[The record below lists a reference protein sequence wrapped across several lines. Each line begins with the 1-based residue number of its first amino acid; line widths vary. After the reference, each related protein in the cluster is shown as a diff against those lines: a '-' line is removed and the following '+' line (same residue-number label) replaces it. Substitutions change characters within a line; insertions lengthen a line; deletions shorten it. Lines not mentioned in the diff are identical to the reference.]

1 MQYKSIMWLM
11 LGILLT
17 GCTAISNQQPDK
29 LVRQAIQQ
37 NITQYNQYNLSGQIK
52 FSLEENKNSSAK
64 EKQQDNISS
73 VHDLETLTFVLKNKN
88 TASDQKNISSEPSL
102 HDDESMF
109 EETEF
114 EDLIFE
120 KLMVEEK
127 AEEEDIQNRIR
138 YDYFDINAKRT
149 IIPFTGAVDLPKGK
163 IEWIP
168 EIYYKGP
175 NIYSSTKFPTQI
187 DFKDNVLT
195 VDISAAQPDL
205 NWFALVK
212 AEMVDKS
219 AGKPDF
225 NNFALLYNK
234 FKFGDKPYIAWNI
247 DENFFEKLPFKQL
260 IRWLPKAIDD
270 GLARLDKANY
280 VFLDMDDK
288 GRQLGAKYLVR
299 LTTDDKQNNLVFKT
313 LLDSINTQLK
323 QQGWLEINTNN
334 ALSEKPHKI
343 NFNDLRKMIASATV
357 ASSIIETANEDLE
370 YDKTINDQS
379 YNMIIDF
386 YIDKNG
392 RLMAIKFIKDNDH
405 LYLKKNK
412 KDVLEKMSVVT
423 VWMQFQYNPNP
434 DFIMKSTLQD
444 TTYSDSKS
452 KLNILFR
459 MLSNRIY
466 N

>member
-1 MQYKSIMWLM
+1 VHYKGIIWLM

-17 GCTAISNQQPDK
+17 GCTAVNNQQPDK

-37 NITQYNQYNLSGQIK
+37 NITQYNQYNLSGEIK
-52 FSLEENKNSSAK
+52 FRLEENKNTSAN

-73 VHDLETLTFVLKNKN
+73 VHDLETLSFVQKSKN
-88 TASDQKNISSEPSL
+88 TASDQKYISSEPSQ
-102 HDDESMF
+102 HDDESMVG
-109 EETEF
+109 EG
-114 EDLIFE
+114 
-120 KLMVEEK
+120 
-127 AEEEDIQNRIR
+127 AEREHIQNRIR
-138 YDYFDINAKRT
+138 YDYLDINAKRT
-149 IIPFTGAVDLPKGK
+149 IIPFTVAVDLPKGK

-205 NWFALVK
+205 NWFALLK

-234 FKFGDKPYIAWNI
+234 FKFGDRPYIAWNI
-247 DENFFEKLPFKQL
+247 NENFFEKLPFKQL

-299 LTTDDKQNNLVFKT
+299 LTTDDKQNKLVFKT
-313 LLDSINTQLK
+313 LLDSINAQLK

-334 ALSEKPHKI
+334 ALPEKTNEI
-343 NFNDLRKMIASATV
+343 NVNDLRKLIASATV
-357 ASSIIETANEDLE
+357 AFSNIETADEDSE
-370 YDKTINDQS
+370 YDKKITNLS

-405 LYLKKNK
+405 FYLKKTEEIIW
-412 KDVLEKMSVVT
+412 EKMSVVT

-434 DFIMKSTLQD
+434 DFIMKSTLQN

>member
-1 MQYKSIMWLM
+1 MHYKGIIWLM

-17 GCTAISNQQPDK
+17 GCTAVNNQQPDK

-37 NITQYNQYNLSGQIK
+37 NITKYNQYNLSGEIK
-52 FSLEENKNSSAK
+52 FRLEENKNTSAN

-73 VHDLETLTFVLKNKN
+73 VHDLETLSFVQKSKN
-88 TASDQKNISSEPSL
+88 TASDQKYVSSEPSQ
-102 HDDESMF
+102 HDDESMVG
-109 EETEF
+109 EG
-114 EDLIFE
+114 
-120 KLMVEEK
+120 
-127 AEEEDIQNRIR
+127 AEREHIQNRIR
-138 YDYFDINAKRT
+138 YDYLDINAKRT
-149 IIPFTGAVDLPKGK
+149 IIPFTGAVDLSKGK

-205 NWFALVK
+205 NWFALLK

-234 FKFGDKPYIAWNI
+234 FKFGDRPYIAWNI
-247 DENFFEKLPFKQL
+247 NENFFEKLPFQQL

-299 LTTDDKQNNLVFKT
+299 LTIDDKQNKLVFKT
-313 LLDSINTQLK
+313 LLDSINAQLK

-334 ALSEKPHKI
+334 ALPEKTNDI
-343 NFNDLRKMIASATV
+343 NVNDLSKLIASATV
-357 ASSIIETANEDLE
+357 AFSNIETADEDSE
-370 YDKTINDQS
+370 YDKKITNLS

-405 LYLKKNK
+405 FYLKKTEEIIW
-412 KDVLEKMSVVT
+412 EKMSVVT

-434 DFIMKSTLQD
+434 DFIMKSTLQN

>member
-1 MQYKSIMWLM
+1 MHYKGIMWLM

-17 GCTAISNQQPDK
+17 GCTAVNNQQPDK

-37 NITQYNQYNLSGQIK
+37 NITQYNQYNLSGEIK
-52 FSLEENKNSSAK
+52 FRLEENKNTSAK

-73 VHDLETLTFVLKNKN
+73 VHDLETLSFVQKSKN
-88 TASDQKNISSEPSL
+88 TASDQKYISSEPSQ
-102 HDDESMF
+102 HDDESM
-109 EETEF
+109 
-114 EDLIFE
+114 
-120 KLMVEEK
+120 VEEG
-127 AEEEDIQNRIR
+127 AEREHIQNRIR
-138 YDYFDINAKRT
+138 YDYLDINAKRT

-234 FKFGDKPYIAWNI
+234 FKFGDRPYIAWNI
-247 DENFFEKLPFKQL
+247 NENFFEKLPFKQL

-288 GRQLGAKYLVR
+288 GQQLGAKYLVR
-299 LTTDDKQNNLVFKT
+299 LTTDDKQNKLVFKT
-313 LLDSINTQLK
+313 LLDSINAQLK

-334 ALSEKPHKI
+334 ALPEKTNEI
-343 NFNDLRKMIASATV
+343 NVNDLGKLIASATV
-357 ASSIIETANEDLE
+357 AFSNIETADEDSE
-370 YDKTINDQS
+370 YDKKINDLS

-392 RLMAIKFIKDNDH
+392 RLMAVKFIKDNDH
-405 LYLKKNK
+405 FYLKKTEEIIW
-412 KDVLEKMSVVT
+412 EKISVVT

-434 DFIMKSTLQD
+434 DFIMKSTLQN

>member
-1 MQYKSIMWLM
+1 MWLM

-17 GCTAISNQQPDK
+17 GCTAVNNQQPDK

-37 NITQYNQYNLSGQIK
+37 NITKYNQYNLSGEIK
-52 FSLEENKNSSAK
+52 FRLDENKNTSAK

-73 VHDLETLTFVLKNKN
+73 VHDLETLSFVQKSKN
-88 TASDQKNISSEPSL
+88 TASDQKYISSEPSQ
-102 HDDESMF
+102 HDDESM
-109 EETEF
+109 
-114 EDLIFE
+114 
-120 KLMVEEK
+120 VEEG
-127 AEEEDIQNRIR
+127 AEREHIQNKIR
-138 YDYFDINAKRT
+138 YDYLDINAKRT
-149 IIPFTGAVDLPKGK
+149 IIPFTGAVDLLKGR

-212 AEMVDKS
+212 AEMLDKS

-234 FKFGDKPYIAWNI
+234 FKFGDRPYIAWNI
-247 DENFFEKLPFKQL
+247 NENFFEKLPFKQL

-270 GLARLDKANY
+270 GIARLDKANY

-299 LTTDDKQNNLVFKT
+299 LTTDDKQNKLVFKT
-313 LLDSINTQLK
+313 LLDSINAQLK

-334 ALSEKPHKI
+334 ALPEKTNEI
-343 NFNDLRKMIASATV
+343 NVNDLGKLIASATV
-357 ASSIIETANEDLE
+357 AFSNIETADEDSE
-370 YDKTINDQS
+370 YDKKITNLS

-405 LYLKKNK
+405 FYLKKTEEIIW
-412 KDVLEKMSVVT
+412 EKMSVVT

-434 DFIMKSTLQD
+434 DFIMKSTLQN

>member
-11 LGILLT
+11 IGILLT
-17 GCTAISNQQPDK
+17 GCTAISNQQPDE

-37 NITQYNQYNLSGQIK
+37 NITQHNQYNLNGQIK

-73 VHDLETLTFVLKNKN
+73 VHDLETLTLVLKNKN

-175 NIYSSTKFPTQI
+175 NVYSSTKFPTQI
-187 DFKDNVLT
+187 DFKDKVLT
-195 VDISAAQPDL
+195 VDISAAQPEL
-205 NWFALVK
+205 NMSTLLK
-212 AEMVDKS
+212 AKAIYAAD
-219 AGKPDF
+219 PDF
-225 NNFALLYNK
+225 NKEALYYEK

-247 DENFFEKLPFKQL
+247 DENFFEKLPFKQM

-313 LLDSINTQLK
+313 LLDSINAQLK

-334 ALSEKPHKI
+334 ALPEKTNDI
-343 NFNDLRKMIASATV
+343 NVNDLGKVIASATV
-357 ASSIIETANEDLE
+357 AFSNIETADEDSE
-370 YDKTINDQS
+370 YDKTITDLS

-392 RLMAIKFIKDNDH
+392 RLMAIKFIIDNDH

>member
-1 MQYKSIMWLM
+1 MHYKGIMWLM

-17 GCTAISNQQPDK
+17 GCTAVNNQQPDK

-37 NITQYNQYNLSGQIK
+37 NITQYNQYNLSGEIK
-52 FSLEENKNSSAK
+52 FRLEENKNTSAK

-88 TASDQKNISSEPSL
+88 TASDQKKISSEPSL

-138 YDYFDINAKRT
+138 YDYLDINAKRT

-175 NIYSSTKFPTQI
+175 NVYSSTKFPTQI
-187 DFKDNVLT
+187 DFKDKVLT
-195 VDISAAQPDL
+195 VDISAAQPEL
-205 NWFALVK
+205 NMSTLLK
-212 AEMVDKS
+212 AKAIYAAD
-219 AGKPDF
+219 PDF
-225 NNFALLYNK
+225 NKEALYYEK

-247 DENFFEKLPFKQL
+247 DENFFEKLSFKQM
-260 IRWLPKAIDD
+260 IRCLPKAIDD
-270 GLARLDKANY
+270 GLTRLDKANY

-313 LLDSINTQLK
+313 LLDSINAQLK

-357 ASSIIETANEDLE
+357 ASSIIETTNEDSE

-392 RLMAIKFIKDNDH
+392 RLMAIKFSIDNDH

>member
-1 MQYKSIMWLM
+1 MHYKGIMWLM

-17 GCTAISNQQPDK
+17 GCTAVNNQQPDK

-37 NITQYNQYNLSGQIK
+37 NITQYNQYNLSGEIK
-52 FSLEENKNSSAK
+52 FRLEENKNTSAK

-73 VHDLETLTFVLKNKN
+73 VHDLETLSFVQKSKN
-88 TASDQKNISSEPSL
+88 TASDQKYISSEPSQ
-102 HDDESMF
+102 HDDESM
-109 EETEF
+109 
-114 EDLIFE
+114 
-120 KLMVEEK
+120 VEEG
-127 AEEEDIQNRIR
+127 AEREHIQNRIR
-138 YDYFDINAKRT
+138 YDYLDINAKRT

-205 NWFALVK
+205 DWFALVK

-225 NNFALLYNK
+225 NNFSLLYNK
-234 FKFGDKPYIAWNI
+234 FKFGDRPYIAWNI
-247 DENFFEKLPFKQL
+247 NENFFEKLPFKQL

-299 LTTDDKQNNLVFKT
+299 LTTDDKQNKLVFKT
-313 LLDSINTQLK
+313 LLDSINAQLK

-334 ALSEKPHKI
+334 ALPEKTNEI
-343 NFNDLRKMIASATV
+343 NVNDLGKLIASATV
-357 ASSIIETANEDLE
+357 AFSNIETADEDSE
-370 YDKTINDQS
+370 YDKKITNLS

-405 LYLKKNK
+405 FYLKKTEEIIW
-412 KDVLEKMSVVT
+412 EKMSVFT

-434 DFIMKSTLQD
+434 DFIMKSTLQN

>member
-1 MQYKSIMWLM
+1 MWLM

-17 GCTAISNQQPDK
+17 GCTAVNNQQPDK

-37 NITQYNQYNLSGQIK
+37 NITQYNQYNLSGEIK
-52 FSLEENKNSSAK
+52 FRLDENKNTSAK

-73 VHDLETLTFVLKNKN
+73 VHDLETLSFVQKSKN
-88 TASDQKNISSEPSL
+88 TASDQKYISSEPSQ
-102 HDDESMF
+102 HDDESM
-109 EETEF
+109 
-114 EDLIFE
+114 
-120 KLMVEEK
+120 VEEG
-127 AEEEDIQNRIR
+127 AEREHIQNKIR
-138 YDYFDINAKRT
+138 YDYLDINAKRT
-149 IIPFTGAVDLPKGK
+149 IIPFTGAVDLLKGR

-212 AEMVDKS
+212 AEMLDKS

-234 FKFGDKPYIAWNI
+234 FKFGDRPYIAWNI
-247 DENFFEKLPFKQL
+247 NENFFEKLPFKQL

-270 GLARLDKANY
+270 GIARLDKANY

-299 LTTDDKQNNLVFKT
+299 LTTDDKQNKLVFKT
-313 LLDSINTQLK
+313 LLDSINAQLK

-334 ALSEKPHKI
+334 ALPEKTNEI
-343 NFNDLRKMIASATV
+343 NVNDLGKLIASATV
-357 ASSIIETANEDLE
+357 AFSNIETADEDSE
-370 YDKTINDQS
+370 YDKKITNLS

-405 LYLKKNK
+405 FYLKKTEEIIW
-412 KDVLEKMSVVT
+412 EKMSVVT

-434 DFIMKSTLQD
+434 DFIMKSTLQN

>member
-1 MQYKSIMWLM
+1 MHYKGIMWLM

-17 GCTAISNQQPDK
+17 GCTAVNNQQPDK

-37 NITQYNQYNLSGQIK
+37 NITQYNQYNLSGEIK
-52 FSLEENKNSSAK
+52 FRLDENKNTSAK

-73 VHDLETLTFVLKNKN
+73 VHDLETLSFVQKSKN
-88 TASDQKNISSEPSL
+88 TASDQKYISSEPSQ
-102 HDDESMF
+102 HDDESM
-109 EETEF
+109 
-114 EDLIFE
+114 
-120 KLMVEEK
+120 VEEG
-127 AEEEDIQNRIR
+127 AEREHIQNKIR
-138 YDYFDINAKRT
+138 YDYLDINAKRT
-149 IIPFTGAVDLPKGK
+149 IIPFTGAVDLLKGR

-212 AEMVDKS
+212 AEMLDKS

-234 FKFGDKPYIAWNI
+234 FKFGEKPYIAWNI
-247 DENFFEKLPFKQL
+247 NENFFEKLPFKQL

-270 GLARLDKANY
+270 GIARLDKANY

-299 LTTDDKQNNLVFKT
+299 LTTDDKQNKLVFKT

-334 ALSEKPHKI
+334 ALPEKTNEI
-343 NFNDLRKMIASATV
+343 NVNDLGKLIASATV
-357 ASSIIETANEDLE
+357 AFSNIETADEDSE
-370 YDKTINDQS
+370 YDKKITNLS

-405 LYLKKNK
+405 FYLKKTEEIIW
-412 KDVLEKMSVVT
+412 EKMSVVT

-434 DFIMKSTLQD
+434 YFIMKSTLQN